1 MPGGALYALRG
12 RLVEPIRSQYE
23 DDPDMLELVQAFATD
38 LPGRAREIESRLDA
52 SALEDVQRLAH
63 QLKGAG
69 GGYGF
74 PQITEAA
81 AALEQAIKEG
91 SDESVIKDRARV
103 LSDTLRAVTV
113 SGVP

>member
-1 MPGGALYALRG
+1 V
-12 RLVEPIRSQYE
+12 VEPIRSQYE
-23 DDPDMLELVQAFATD
+23 DDPEMLELVREFAGE
-38 LPGRAREIESRLDA
+38 LPGRARDLESRLDQCA
-52 SALEDVQRLAH
+52 FEDLQRLAH

-81 AALEQAIKEG
+81 ASLEQALKEG
-91 SDESVIKDRARV
+91 AGESVLKDRTDLLCR
-103 LSDTLRAVTV
+103 TLRAVTV

>member
-1 MPGGALYALRG
+1 
-12 RLVEPIRSQYE
+12 VDPIRSQYE
-23 DDPDMLELVQAFATD
+23 DDPDMLELVQGFAAE
-38 LPGRAREIESRLDA
+38 LPGRAQDLESRLDQG
-52 SALEDVQRLAH
+52 ALEDLQRLAH

-81 AALEQAIKEG
+81 ASLEQALKEG
-91 SDESVIKDRARV
+91 SPESAIKDRTRLLCA
-103 LSDTLRAVTV
+103 TLRAVTV